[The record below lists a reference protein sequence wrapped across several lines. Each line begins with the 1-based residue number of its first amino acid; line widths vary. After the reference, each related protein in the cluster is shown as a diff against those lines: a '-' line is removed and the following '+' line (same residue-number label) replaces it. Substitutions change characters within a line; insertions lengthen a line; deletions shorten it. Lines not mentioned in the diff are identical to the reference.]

1 MNPSP
6 QPKHRALLTDEYS
19 SPHYVNAL
27 SFTVFIC
34 ILEARDYTY
43 QLSITVV
50 AYRVSIFVT
59 EEQWIQKKTPG
70 VMGNKT
76 LLSNPETQNT
86 KHLTHYKS
94 VSVI

>member
-59 EEQWIQKKTPG
+59 EEQWIQKKLQELWVTKRCLATRRPR
-70 VMGNKT
+70 T
-76 LLSNPETQNT
+76 LNT
-86 KHLTHYKS
+86 
-94 VSVI
+94 